1 MLCGV
6 HQWSGVCTSTGDVHR
21 LLQRQAHAG
30 VMTAAAVP
38 VHMTGHLAPVPDEID
53 AVDLPV
59 EGVLPPELT
68 GRYLRN
74 GPNPLPG
81 EPSAHWFTGHGMVHG
96 IRLRAGRAEWYR
108 NRWVRTKALAGE
120 PMFGP
125 NGIDRSVGVANTHV
139 VAHAG
144 RIMALVESSFPHVL
158 TPELGTVGP
167 CDFGGRLTTAMTAHP
182 KTDPATGELHF
193 FGYGFAPPFLTYHK
207 LSAAGELVTS
217 AEIAV
222 PGPTMM
228 HDFAIT
234 DRHAVFLDLPMT
246 FSLQRLATGMPYGWD
261 ESYGARI
268 GVMPLDRPGEV
279 RWFAVDP
286 AYVFHVGNAHTDV
299 AGRVV
304 LDAARYAAPDAVA
317 MWDNLGHDPAG
328 HAAAATGAA
337 RLHRWVL
344 DPATGTVT
352 ETPLADR
359 PVEFPTVDD
368 ERVGRDAR
376 YRYAVTD
383 TGDAAGIVKF
393 DAATGAV
400 TEHTVGAE
408 TVAGEAVF
416 VPSAAAGRAEDDGW
430 LLTITTR
437 RDGSASQLLVLDATD
452 VAGRPVA
459 AVTLP
464 RGVPSGFHG
473 SWIADTELPES
484 GLGDAGLA
492 GPEFS
497 DTARVGR

>member
-1 MLCGV
+1 
-6 HQWSGVCTSTGDVHR
+6 
-21 LLQRQAHAG
+21 
-30 VMTAAAVP
+30 MTASATAP
-38 VHMTGHLAPVPDEID
+38 LHMAGHLAPVADEID

-59 EGVLPPELT
+59 EGALPPELT

-81 EPSAHWFTGHGMVHG
+81 EPLRHWFTGHGMVHG
-96 IRLRAGRAEWYR
+96 IRLRDGRAEWYR
-108 NRWVRTKALAGE
+108 NRWVRTKALAGAS
-120 PMFGP
+120 MIDARGTV
-125 NGIDRSVGVANTHV
+125 DRSVGVANTSV
-139 VAHAG
+139 VVHAG
-144 RIMALVESSFPHVL
+144 KIMALVESSFPHVL
-158 TPELGTVGP
+158 DAELGTVGP

-182 KTDPATGELHF
+182 KTDPVTGELHF
-193 FGYGFAPPFLTYHK
+193 FGYGFAPPFLTYHR

-261 ESYGARI
+261 DSYGARL

-279 RWFAVDP
+279 RWFPVDP
-286 AYVFHVGNAHTDV
+286 AYVFHVGNAHTDA

-304 LDAARYAAPDAVA
+304 LDAARYAAADAVA
-317 MWDNLGHDPAG
+317 MWDRIGPDPAG
-328 HAAAATGAA
+328 HAAAAATTGAA

-344 DPATGTVT
+344 DPATGAVT
-352 ETPLADR
+352 ESPLVDR
-359 PVEFPTVDD
+359 PVEFPTLDE

-376 YRYAVTD
+376 YRYAVTGVAD
-383 TGDAAGIVKF
+383 SGIVKVDTTTGGVEEHVL
-393 DAATGAV
+393 DAD
-400 TEHTVGAE
+400 

-416 VPSAAAGRAEDDGW
+416 VPSAAPGRAEDDGW

-452 VAGRPVA
+452 LGGRPVA

-473 SWIADTELPES
+473 AWIADS
-484 GLGDAGLA
+484 GHDNDVD
-492 GPEFS
+492 S
-497 DTARVGR
+497 DVEDVR

>member
-1 MLCGV
+1 MSLLTCRKRQV
-6 HQWSGVCTSTGDVHR
+6 HARRMSATTPLH
-21 LLQRQAHAG
+21 LA
-30 VMTAAAVP
+30 
-38 VHMTGHLAPVPDEID
+38 GHLAPVADEID

-81 EPSAHWFTGHGMVHG
+81 EPTQHWFTGHGMVHG
-96 IRLRAGRAEWYR
+96 IRLRDGRAEWYR

-120 PMFGP
+120 SM
-125 NGIDRSVGVANTHV
+125 IDGMGNVDHTVGVANTSV
-139 VAHAG
+139 VVHAG
-144 RIMALVESSFPHVL
+144 KIMALVESSFPHVL

-182 KTDPATGELHF
+182 KTDPATGDLHF
-193 FGYGFAPPFLTYHK
+193 FGYGFMPPFLTYHR

-228 HDFAIT
+228 HEFAIT

-261 ESYGARI
+261 DSYGARI
-268 GVMPLDRPGEV
+268 GVMPLEQPGEV
-279 RWFAVDP
+279 RWFDVDP
-286 AYVFHVGNAHTDV
+286 AYVFHVGNAHTD
-299 AGRVV
+299 ASGRVV
-304 LDAARYAAPDAVA
+304 LDAARYAPAEAVA
-317 MWDNLGHDPAG
+317 MWDGLPNSSGHDPAG
-328 HAAAATGAA
+328 HAAAAAATGAA
-337 RLHRWVL
+337 RLHRWTL
-344 DPATGTVT
+344 DPATGAVA

-376 YRYAVTD
+376 YRYAVAD
-383 TGDAAGIVKF
+383 TGDSAGIVKF
-393 DAATGAV
+393 DAVTGSVA
-400 TEHTVGAE
+400 EHAVGAD

-416 VPSAAAGRAEDDGW
+416 VPSAAADRAEDDGW

-452 VAGRPVA
+452 VGGRPVA

-473 SWIADTELPES
+473 SWITDEEI
-484 GLGDAGLA
+484 GG
-492 GPEFS
+492 
-497 DTARVGR
+497 

>member
-1 MLCGV
+1 MSATTPL
-6 HQWSGVCTSTGDVHR
+6 H
-21 LLQRQAHAG
+21 LA
-30 VMTAAAVP
+30 
-38 VHMTGHLAPVPDEID
+38 GHLAPVADEID

-59 EGVLPPELT
+59 EGALPPELT

-81 EPSAHWFTGHGMVHG
+81 DPAQHWFTGHGMVHG
-96 IRLRAGRAEWYR
+96 IRLRDGRAEWYR

-120 PMFGP
+120 SM
-125 NGIDRSVGVANTHV
+125 IDAMGNVDHSVGVANTSV
-139 VAHAG
+139 VVHAG
-144 RIMALVESSFPHVL
+144 KIMALVESSFPHVL
-158 TPELGTVGP
+158 DAELGTVGP
-167 CDFGGRLTTAMTAHP
+167 CDFGGRLATAMTAHP
-182 KTDPATGELHF
+182 KTDPATGDLHF
-193 FGYGFAPPFLTYHK
+193 FGYGFMPPFLTYHR

-234 DRHAVFLDLPMT
+234 DRHAVFLDLPMA
-246 FSLQRLATGMPYGWD
+246 FSLARLATGMPYGWD
-261 ESYGARI
+261 DTYGARI

-279 RWFAVDP
+279 RWFPVDP
-286 AYVFHVGNAHTDV
+286 AFVFHVGNAHTDA

-304 LDAARYAAPDAVA
+304 LDGARYAAADAVA
-317 MWDNLGHDPAG
+317 MWDRIGPDPAG
-328 HAAAATGAA
+328 HAAAAATTGAA

-344 DPATGTVT
+344 DPATGAVA

-368 ERVGRDAR
+368 ERVGREAR

-383 TGDAAGIVKF
+383 VGGAAGIVKF
-393 DAATGAV
+393 DAATGTL
-400 TEHTVGAE
+400 TEHVVGAD

-416 VPSAAAGRAEDDGW
+416 VPGAAPDRAEDDGW

-437 RDGSASQLLVLDATD
+437 RDGGASQLLVLDATD
-452 VAGRPVA
+452 VGGRPVA

-473 SWIADTELPES
+473 AWIADGELDKAADNDVRS
-484 GLGDAGLA
+484 
-492 GPEFS
+492 
-497 DTARVGR
+497 AR

>member
-1 MLCGV
+1 MR
-6 HQWSGVCTSTGDVHR
+6 STPSTFPSR
-21 LLQRQAHAG
+21 EPCPL
-30 VMTAAAVP
+30 
-38 VHMTGHLAPVPDEID
+38 
-53 AVDLPV
+53 
-59 EGVLPPELT
+59 ELT
-68 GRYLRN
+68 GRYFRN

-81 EPSAHWFTGHGMVHG
+81 ESSAHWFTGHGMVHG
-96 IRLRAGRAEWYR
+96 IRLREGRAEWYR
-108 NRWVRTKALAGE
+108 NRWVRTKALAGQ

-125 NGIDRSVGVANTHV
+125 HGIDRSVGVANTHV

-193 FGYGFAPPFLTYHK
+193 FGYGFAPPFLTYHR

-261 ESYGARI
+261 DSYGARL
-268 GVMPLDRPGEV
+268 GVMPLDRPGEA
-279 RWFAVDP
+279 RWFDVDP
-286 AYVFHVGNAHTDV
+286 AYVFHVGNAHTDD

-304 LDAARYAAPDAVA
+304 LDAARYAAADAVA

-328 HAAAATGAA
+328 HAAAAAATGAA

-344 DPATGTVT
+344 DPATGAVT

-359 PVEFPTVDD
+359 SVEFPTVDD

-383 TGDAAGIVKF
+383 TGTPPASSSSTPRRARS
-393 DAATGAV
+393 
-400 TEHTVGAE
+400 
-408 TVAGEAVF
+408 
-416 VPSAAAGRAEDDGW
+416 PS
-430 LLTITTR
+430 T
-437 RDGSASQLLVLDATD
+437 
-452 VAGRPVA
+452 
-459 AVTLP
+459 
-464 RGVPSGFHG
+464 PSGRRPSPARPCSSRVPRPAARRTTAG
-473 SWIADTELPES
+473 CSRSPPGATAARRSCWCWTPPTS
-484 GLGDAGLA
+484 PGDRWR
-492 GPEFS
+492 P
-497 DTARVGR
+497 